1 MAGDEKLKVGE
12 AANAIGRGQFCFPC
26 VGGMSSLVTG

>member
-12 AANAIGRGQFCFPC
+12 AANAIGRGQFVFP
-26 VGGMSSLVTG
+26 VLVACQVW